1 MSYLPL
7 FKLLHYKMSESKAP
21 ALMPAAC
28 SVPRTPAIP
37 ASLQLNIA
45 FIYYLFHQKNRQII
59 RLPVNSIQNEY

>member
-45 FIYYLFHQKNRQII
+45 FIYYLFHQKKPADN
-59 RLPVNSIQNEY
+59 PSAGFFNPK